1 MVLSIEEFAKQ
12 VIKSFDDIRGEI
24 AELKASHNS
33 IEKKIDEHLKV
44 QDAID
49 EYESNIEKK
58 QNKRV
63 YLVIA
68 LMGVAFTIYELT
80 KDAIMNPVVAVP

>member
-12 VIKSFDDIRGEI
+12 VIKSFDDIRDEI
-24 AELKASHNS
+24 ADLKASHNS

-49 EYESNIEKK
+49 EYEATVRVKNNKK
-58 QNKRV
+58 F
-63 YLVIA
+63 YIIMA
-68 LMGVAFTIYELT
+68 LMGVAFTLYEIT
-80 KDAIMNPVVAVP
+80 KDLI

>member
-49 EYESNIEKK
+49 EYEANVRVKNNKK
-58 QNKRV
+58 F
-63 YLVIA
+63 YIIMA
-68 LMGVAFTIYELT
+68 LMGIGFTLYEIT
-80 KDAIMNPVVAVP
+80 KDLI